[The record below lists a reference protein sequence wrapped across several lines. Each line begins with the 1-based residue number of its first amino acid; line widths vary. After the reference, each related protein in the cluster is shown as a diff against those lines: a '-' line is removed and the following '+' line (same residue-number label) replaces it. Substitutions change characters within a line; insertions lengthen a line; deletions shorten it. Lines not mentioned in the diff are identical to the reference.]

1 MIFFEPN
8 KSYVQLMSYNWEFS
22 DWPNFTFEQDVLS
35 KNQFDSLLKSGELNG
50 MLGGIA
56 SSEQAEL
63 LLETMVIEAMKTSQ
77 IEGEL
82 LSRQDVMS
90 SVKKNL
96 GIHGDQPIFIKDHR
110 AKGVAKMIV
119 SVWATFA
126 SELSEQTFFDWHEML
141 MEGNRYINAGQWRSD
156 SSPMQVVSGVIGR
169 ERVHFEAPPSSRVS
183 AEMAVFIQWFNETR
197 PDGPK
202 AILNPLL
209 RGGIAHLYFESI
221 HPFEDGNGRIGRALA
236 EKAIDQGLGYTMLIS
251 ISGAIEKEKNAYY
264 SSLATAQKSLEIS
277 DWLRYFGATV
287 QIAQYDSLQL
297 IEFTVKKMRFFDRW
311 KNELN
316 DRQVKAIAR
325 MLEEGPGGF
334 EGGMTAKNYGIIA
347 KVSKATAT
355 RDLQQLAEFGV
366 FEPIGGGRSIH
377 YSLNISMK

>member
-1 MIFFEPN
+1 MR
-8 KSYVQLMSYNWEFS
+8 YNWEYP
-22 DWPNFTFEQDVLS
+22 DWPNFTFEQDTLS
-35 KNQFDSLLKSGELNG
+35 KNQFDFLLKSGELNG

-56 SSEQAEL
+56 SSEQVEL

-96 GIHGDQPIFIKDHR
+96 GIHEDQPIFIKDHR
-110 AKGVAKMIV
+110 AKGIAKMMV
-119 SVWATFA
+119 SVRATFA

-141 MEGNRYINAGQWRSD
+141 MEGNHYINTGQWRSD
-156 SSPMQVVSGVIGR
+156 SSPMQVISGVIGR
-169 ERVHFEAPPSSRVS
+169 ETVHFEAPPSSRVS

-202 AILNPLL
+202 VILNPLL
-209 RGGIAHLYFESI
+209 RAGIAHLYFESI

-236 EKAIDQGLGYTMLIS
+236 EKAIHQGLGYFTLIS

-264 SSLATAQKSLEIS
+264 SSLSTAQKSLEIS

-297 IEFTVKKMRFFDRW
+297 IEFTVKKTRFFDRW

-316 DRQVKAIAR
+316 DRQLKAIAR
-325 MLEEGPGGF
+325 MLAEGPGGF
-334 EGGMTAKNYGIIA
+334 EGGMTAKKYIA
-347 KVSKATAT
+347 FTKTSKATAT
-355 RDLQQLAEFGV
+355 RDLQQLAEFGI
-366 FEPIGGGRSIH
+366 FEPMGGGRSVSYKLEIGLE
-377 YSLNISMK
+377 SSKT

>member
-1 MIFFEPN
+1 
-8 KSYVQLMSYNWEFS
+8 
-22 DWPNFTFEQDVLS
+22 
-35 KNQFDSLLKSGELNG
+35 
-50 MLGGIA
+50 
-56 SSEQAEL
+56 
-63 LLETMVIEAMKTSQ
+63 
-77 IEGEL
+77 
-82 LSRQDVMS
+82 MS
-90 SVKKNL
+90 SVRKNL
-96 GIHGDQPIFIKDHR
+96 GIHEDQPIFIKDHR
-110 AKGVAKMIV
+110 AKGVAKMLV
-119 SVWATFA
+119 SVRATFA

-141 MEGNRYINAGQWRSD
+141 MKGNRYINAGQWHSD
-156 SSPMQVVSGVIGR
+156 SSPMQVVLGVIGR
-169 ERVHFEAPPSSRVS
+169 ETVHFEAPPSSRVS
-183 AEMAVFIQWFNETR
+183 AELAVFIQWFNDTR

-236 EKAIDQGLGYTMLIS
+236 EKAIDQGLGYTTLIS